1 MNPTERFVLSLLGP
15 LPERPAGV
23 DWGRAEELLRF
34 HRLGPLAVAE
44 DRAAGGAL
52 LPDELRES
60 LEPAYRTVSLT
71 NTLLMEAAGRA
82 REALREAGIPVVI
95 FKGGA
100 LLESGAYGDPGAR
113 PMDDVDLLVPP
124 ERAGEAVRT
133 LEASGFAPWEEWSP
147 EKTRWVDA
155 AAFTAAGSP
164 PGISLDVDLHWRTEY
179 GGLRFGDPGGGSL
192 LWERRDEASGLP
204 APEAHLVVIAEH
216 VLKHVR
222 YLVHF
227 HGLADATRVAGR
239 VDDWDRVVELAAG
252 RRASTGIG
260 IILGLVGEELSGPI
274 PATVARR
281 LRPGT
286 PSEALARKVLEPRR
300 LLGRLQPL
308 PGRVGG
314 LVLRALVA
322 GSTRRAVGEL
332 AGAAFPD
339 EGWLRARYDA
349 GAGAGPDGGEARGDG
364 SDAPTPLWRLRLRY
378 LGDAVRWLGYRG
390 RSPASPNQRFYDPGA
405 RR

>member
-15 LPERPAGV
+15 FPERPAGV
-23 DWGRAEELLRF
+23 DWGRAGELLRF

-52 LPDELRES
+52 LPEGLRES
-60 LEPAYRTVSLT
+60 LDPAYRTVSLT

-82 REALREAGIPVVI
+82 RTALREAGIPVVI

-100 LLESGAYGDPGAR
+100 LLESGAYDDAGAR

-124 ERAGEAVRT
+124 ERAADAARI
-133 LEASGFAPWEEWSP
+133 LEASGFAPWEEWSS

-155 AAFTAAGSP
+155 AAFTARESPAGIP
-164 PGISLDVDLHWRTEY
+164 LDLDLHWRTEY

-192 LWERRDEASGLP
+192 LWERRDEETGLP
-204 APEAHLVVIAEH
+204 APEAHLVVIVEH
-216 VLKHVR
+216 VLKHLR

-227 HGLADATRVAGR
+227 PGLADATRVAGR
-239 VDDWDRVVELAAG
+239 VDDWDRVVELVAG
-252 RRASTGIG
+252 RRASAGIG
-260 IILGLVGEELSGPI
+260 IVVGVVAEELSGPI
-274 PATVARR
+274 PTTVARR

-286 PSEALARKVLEPRR
+286 PSGALARKVLEPRR

-308 PGRVGG
+308 PGRAGG
-314 LVLRALVA
+314 LVLRALLA
-322 GSTRRAVGEL
+322 GSARRALAEL

-339 EGWLRARYDA
+339 EGWLRARYAA

-364 SDAPTPLWRLRLRY
+364 SDAPAGLWRLRLRY
-378 LGDAVRWLGYRG
+378 VGDALRWLGYRG